1 MMRAMPSFS
10 ASRLACSGAA
20 PPNATSVRSPIATPR
35 STACTRAALAMF
47 SSTISATA
55 TAACSAAMPASF
67 APDPRCERALG
78 LGHIDRDLAA
88 GEARRVDLAD
98 HQVGVRHGRLGAA
111 AAVAGGPRLGAGA
124 VGPDQDA
131 LQGID
136 AGNRAAAGADLHH
149 LDDGDAHGRAAAL
162 LEARLAV
169 DLEHARLQRLAV
181 VDQADLGGGAAHV
194 ERQDAALAPLQR
206 DAPGQDG
213 AAGGSGLHQAD
224 GEAGR
229 RLEARQAAA
238 RGHQVDGLAEPELA
252 HLAREPAADSPT

>member
-20 PPNATSVRSPIATPR
+20 PPNATSVRSAIATPR

-67 APDPRCERALG
+67 APTPDASAALG

-98 HQVGVRHGRLGAA
+98 HQVRIRHGRLGAA
-111 AAVAGGPRLGAGA
+111 AAVAGRPRLGAGA

-162 LEARLAV
+162 LEARL
-169 DLEHARLQRLAV
+169 RGPPRT
-181 VDQADLGGGAAHV
+181 
-194 ERQDAALAPLQR
+194 RAP
-206 DAPGQDG
+206 
-213 AAGGSGLHQAD
+213 S
-224 GEAGR
+224 
-229 RLEARQAAA
+229 AA
-238 RGHQVDGLAEPELA
+238 RRRRSGRSWRWCRPCRTTGCGARRARARCAPPGWRRRPA
-252 HLAREPAADSPT
+252 RTPPGARESAPPSRGSPGCRPKSSGGWARGSPARIISRASRRR